1 MKKFNHLFLVIVL
14 LVAVPF
20 LAYSQEDADTLNI
33 ETDTT
38 ISPLDSL
45 PTQLF
50 LDSTSLAEY
59 ENHLEIMLH
68 NFYLMKHSDNSD
80 SCDVEKFTP
89 VYCSDSV
96 YIERLQQLP
105 YIMEMPFNSVV
116 KSFIEMYAKRD
127 KQVGRMLG
135 VGNRY
140 YFSLFEEA
148 LERYNVPF
156 EMRYLPIIESGLN
169 PQATSYVGAK
179 GLWQFMAA
187 TGKYYKLEV
196 NSLVDERCDPIKA
209 SDAAARYLSDLYQM
223 YGDWHL
229 VIAAYNCG
237 PGNVAK
243 AIRHAD
249 GKRNYWDIYP
259 YLPRETRNY
268 VPIFIAANYILT
280 YHKEHNICIT
290 EPEYEL
296 VTDTIMVTDRVHL
309 SQISEIL
316 SLPIEEL
323 RYLNPQY
330 RADIIPGNTKPYSLV
345 LPMKDINCYAE
356 NRDTI
361 LAYRTE
367 LIDRQL
373 KVEPKEASLVTYKVK
388 SGDTLG
394 GIASRYKVSVANL
407 QRWNGL
413 KSTTIRIGQTLK
425 IHR

>member
-1 MKKFNHLFLVIVL
+1 MKNFTHLFLVIVL

-20 LAYSQEDADTLNI
+20 LTYSQENADTLNI

-38 ISPLDSL
+38 ITVLDSL

-50 LDSTSLAEY
+50 LDSLSLAEY
-59 ENHLEIMLH
+59 ENHLEMMLH
-68 NFYLMKHSDNSD
+68 NFYLMKLSDNSD

-127 KQVGRMLG
+127 KQIGRMLG

-196 NSLVDERCDPIKA
+196 NSLVDERCDPIKS

-268 VPIFIAANYILT
+268 VPIFIAANYILN
-280 YHKEHNICIT
+280 YHKEHNICAT
-290 EPEYEL
+290 EPDYEL
-296 VTDTIMVTDRVHL
+296 ITDTIMVTDRVHL
-309 SQISEIL
+309 SQISEVL
-316 SLPIEEL
+316 SISIDEL

-345 LPMKDINCYAE
+345 LPMKDINGYTE

-361 LAYRTE
+361 LAYKTE
-367 LIDRQL
+367 LIERQL
-373 KVEPKEASLVTYKVK
+373 KVEPKEASVITYKVK

-394 GIASRYKVSVANL
+394 GIASRYKVSVANI
-407 QRWNGL
+407 QKWNGL
-413 KSTTIRIGQTLK
+413 KSTTIRIGQNLK
-425 IHR
+425 IHK